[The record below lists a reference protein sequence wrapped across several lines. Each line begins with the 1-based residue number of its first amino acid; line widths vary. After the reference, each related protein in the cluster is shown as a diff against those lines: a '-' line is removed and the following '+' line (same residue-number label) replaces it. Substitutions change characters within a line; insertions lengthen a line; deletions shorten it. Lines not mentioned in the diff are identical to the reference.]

1 MKKIINF
8 IRGNV
13 MRDDLTEKQ
22 GKFFEYLKQEVEKTG
37 AAPSLRTAAGELG
50 ISHAAVAQ
58 MLKMLEDKG
67 YIKRE
72 GRYSRT
78 IHILNRMG
86 EVSQLNHPVQVPII
100 GQVTAGLP
108 MYAQQEWD
116 GSVLVD
122 SKVYRGENLFGLRVD
137 GESMKDAG
145 ILDKDI
151 AICEPRQY
159 AENNEIVAALI
170 NNEEATVKRFFL
182 HKNYIELR
190 PENPDFVSQKYE
202 FNEVLIQGKVVG
214 IVRGEVA

>member
-78 IHILNRMG
+78 
-86 EVSQLNHPVQVPII
+86 QLNHPVQVPII